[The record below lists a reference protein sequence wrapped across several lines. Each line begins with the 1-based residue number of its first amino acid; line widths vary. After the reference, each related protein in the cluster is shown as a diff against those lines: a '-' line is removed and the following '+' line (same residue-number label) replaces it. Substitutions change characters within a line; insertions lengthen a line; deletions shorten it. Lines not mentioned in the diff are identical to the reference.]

1 VSYAD
6 GVSIV
11 TPAYNAQRYIAET
24 IASVQAQT
32 YRHWEQ
38 IVVDDCSRDATAAKV
53 KALAHGDS
61 RVRLIGQQRNGG
73 PARARQTALDAA
85 RFRWIAFLDA
95 DDLWMPQKLER
106 QLRFMRERGSAFS
119 YTEYRR
125 ISADGTQIGR
135 VVRVPARMTYSRLL
149 GNTAIATST
158 VIVDRESTGPLTMT
172 ETYYDDFVLWLGLL
186 KRGFTAHALKE
197 DLMRYRVVAKSVS
210 RNKATSAMH
219 VWRTYRDVERL
230 PLARSAWS
238 FAAYAARALLK
249 YRTF

>member
-1 VSYAD
+1 MSYAE

-11 TPAYNAQRYIAET
+11 TPAYNAQAYIAET

-32 YRHWEQ
+32 YGDWEQ
-38 IVVDDCSRDATAAKV
+38 IVVDDCSRDETAKEV
-53 KALAHGDS
+53 KALASGDG
-61 RVRLIGQQRNGG
+61 RVRLIEQQRNQG

-106 QLRFMRERGSAFS
+106 QLRFMRDHGSVFS
-119 YTEYRR
+119 YTAYRR
-125 ISADGTQIGR
+125 ISADGMRVGR
-135 VVRVPARMTYSRLL
+135 IVSVPARMTYSRLL

-158 VIVDRESTGPLTMT
+158 VILDREAIGPLRMT

-219 VWRTYRDVERL
+219 VWRTYREVERL
-230 PLARSAWS
+230 PLARSIWS
-238 FAAYAARALLK
+238 FAGYVTRALLK

>member
-1 VSYAD
+1 MSYAE

-32 YRHWEQ
+32 YRDWEQ
-38 IVVDDCSRDATAAKV
+38 IVVDDRSGDSTAAAV
-53 KALAHGDS
+53 TALARDDP
-61 RVRLIGQQRNGG
+61 RVRLIEHERNSG
-73 PARARQTALDAA
+73 PARTRQTALDAA

-95 DDLWMPQKLER
+95 DDAWLPHKLER
-106 QLRFMRERGSAFS
+106 QLRFMRERGAAFS

-125 ISADGTQIGR
+125 ISADGTRVGR
-135 VVRVPARMTYSRLL
+135 IVRVPARMTYSRLL
-149 GNTAIATST
+149 GDTAIATST
-158 VIVDRESTGPLTMT
+158 VIVDRAATGPLKMT

-210 RNKATSAMH
+210 RNKAVSAIH
-219 VWRTYRDVERL
+219 VWRTYREVERL
-230 PLARSAWS
+230 PLARSLWS
-238 FAAYAARALLK
+238 FAGYASRALLK
-249 YRTF
+249 YRAF

>member
-1 VSYAD
+1 MSYAD

-32 YRHWEQ
+32 YRDWEH

-53 KALAHGDS
+53 EALARDDA
-61 RVRLIGQQRNGG
+61 RVRLIGHERNAG

-106 QLRFMRERGSAFS
+106 QLGFMREHGSAFS
-119 YTEYRR
+119 YTAYRR
-125 ISADGTQIGR
+125 ISADGLRTGR

-158 VIVDRESTGPLTMT
+158 VIVDREATGPLRMT

-186 KRGFTAHALKE
+186 KRGFTAHALRE

-230 PLARSAWS
+230 PLARSVWS
-238 FAAYAARALLK
+238 FAGYATRALLK
-249 YRTF
+249 YRAF